1 MSEEGQK
8 EILVKKILYDD
19 LFENLAGWGVIKSQV
34 VKTIKGRRKKKFLA
48 FVNWRNK
55 SVNYLIRNINKL
67 LKIFLVQLLS
77 FTKRSKVNQSTIS
90 SVYLTD

>member
-34 VKTIKGRRKKKFLA
+34 VKTIKGKKKSFWL
-48 FVNWRNK
+48 
-55 SVNYLIRNINKL
+55 SSIGEIN
-67 LKIFLVQLLS
+67 LS
-77 FTKRSKVNQSTIS
+77 II
-90 SVYLTD
+90 

>member
-34 VKTIKGRRKKKFLA
+34 VKTIKGKKKVSGF
-48 FVNWRNK
+48 R
-55 SVNYLIRNINKL
+55 
-67 LKIFLVQLLS
+67 QLE
-77 FTKRSKVNQSTIS
+77 K
-90 SVYLTD
+90 

>member
-34 VKTIKGRRKKKFLA
+34 VNKTIKGKKKKKVSGF
-48 FVNWRNK
+48 R
-55 SVNYLIRNINKL
+55 
-67 LKIFLVQLLS
+67 QLE
-77 FTKRSKVNQSTIS
+77 K
-90 SVYLTD
+90 

>member
-34 VKTIKGRRKKKFLA
+34 VKTIKGRRKKSFWL
-48 FVNWRNK
+48 
-55 SVNYLIRNINKL
+55 SSIGEIN
-67 LKIFLVQLLS
+67 LS
-77 FTKRSKVNQSTIS
+77 II
-90 SVYLTD
+90 